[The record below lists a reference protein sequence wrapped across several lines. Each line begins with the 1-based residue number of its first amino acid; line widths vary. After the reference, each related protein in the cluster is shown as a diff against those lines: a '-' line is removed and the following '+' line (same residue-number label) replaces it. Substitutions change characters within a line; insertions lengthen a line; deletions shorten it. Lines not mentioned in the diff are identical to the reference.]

1 MCHEISSLTQVLL
14 DFVYELTYLIQNLVN
29 TIFPS
34 TKSSINQELGAPMH
48 KKAKSLLFYLYIYCE
63 CSVWSFNK
71 VRRSEIEWSSHF
83 WGRVLFCHSGRAA
96 FNAVKL
102 TMITVKKR
110 TYCSIIS
117 LFISTGPHGMTAF
130 ESASIK
136 PVLERF
142 CNPNLVP

>member
-1 MCHEISSLTQVLL
+1 MFKKKFNVIFVISGVIASFWRVFIKFRWHGQKLT
-14 DFVYELTYLIQNLVN
+14 
-29 TIFPS
+29 
-34 TKSSINQELGAPMH
+34 GAE
-48 KKAKSLLFYLYIYCE
+48 SLLSMKILCE
-63 CSVWSFNK
+63 CSVWGFNK

-117 LFISTGPHGMTAF
+117 LFISTGPHAMTALNQQALNLF
-130 ESASIK
+130 SKGFAIQIWCPKSHHSI
-136 PVLERF
+136 
-142 CNPNLVP
+142 